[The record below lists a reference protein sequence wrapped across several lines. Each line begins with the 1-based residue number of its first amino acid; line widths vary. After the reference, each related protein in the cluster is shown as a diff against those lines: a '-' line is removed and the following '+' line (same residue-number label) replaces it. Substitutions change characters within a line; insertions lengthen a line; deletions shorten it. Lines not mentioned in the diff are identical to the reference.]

1 MSNSNVVE
9 ADIFDYPKVKNA
21 ITGQDNVYINFAG
34 DLERMGKNIV
44 KAMQQTRV
52 KRVIALK
59 FIGVY
64 DIPLKSILIPYRK
77 LVDIIE
83 GSGIDYTIL
92 RPDWFTNGNEIDY
105 AITQKGTPNLGS
117 AISSKSIAAF
127 IAKLVQDPKL

>member
-44 KAMQQTRV
+44 KAMQQTCV

-92 RPDWFTNGNEIDY
+92 RPDWFTN
-105 AITQKGTPNLGS
+105 
-117 AISSKSIAAF
+117 
-127 IAKLVQDPKL
+127 